1 LTHWVELRQ
10 CTGMTKLTNL
20 KHKRMVRG
28 DKQWDLAQ
36 KTGIPNYRLSNLE
49 NGRAEPKPE
58 ELSILADVLGVSVAE
73 IEGDFSE
80 EAA

>member
-1 LTHWVELRQ
+1 
-10 CTGMTKLTNL
+10 MKKLKRL
-20 KHKRMVRG
+20 KIERLKQGV
-28 DKQWDLAQ
+28 KQWDLSQ
-36 KTGIPNYRLSNLE
+36 KTSIPNYRISNLE

>member
-1 LTHWVELRQ
+1 ME
-10 CTGMTKLTNL
+10 MTKLKRL
-20 KHKRMVRG
+20 KIKRLQEGV
-28 DKQWDLAQ
+28 KQWDLAQ

-58 ELSILADVLGVSVAE
+58 ELSILATALGVTVEE
-73 IEGDFSE
+73 ITGDFSE

>member
-1 LTHWVELRQ
+1 
-10 CTGMTKLTNL
+10 MKKLKRL
-20 KHKRMVRG
+20 KIRRLQEGV
-28 DKQWDLAQ
+28 KQWDLSQ

-58 ELSILADVLGVSVAE
+58 ELEALAKALGTTTEA
-73 IEGDFSE
+73 IKGNFSE